1 MEVFATKAVA
11 EAQRQSRANPR
22 LSRLLD
28 QLADLATATAALA
41 SGPMR
46 VPQPIQDSDGFAFD
60 TPADEADAPPVDE
73 SKLAFKVRPK
83 SAKKRICSVC
93 NQPQFQ
99 SPGGWVCEN
108 GHGGAEPLEG

>member
-46 VPQPIQDSDGFAFD
+46 VPQPLSDPDAFD
-60 TPADEADAPPVDE
+60 REILNEVEPPPPPEA
-73 SKLAFKVRPK
+73 LAFKVRSK
-83 SAKKRICSVC
+83 STRKRICSEC
-93 NQPQFQ
+93 GQPQF
-99 SPGGWVCEN
+99 STESGWVCEN
-108 GHGGAEPLEG
+108 GHGGAPPVEG